1 MDINKAFQIATCVAA
16 EPLPPKS
23 APNASPSLFPEIVEQ
38 GGKTLHAPAPSISE
52 ALSLVRSITEGHS
65 TAQDAPLFKEAV
77 SALCVV
83 VAHLAGEPEL
93 GNEPTI
99 ISEVSSA
106 RGPMSLDDYL
116 REIER
121 REVLLALEAAGRN
134 VAEAARLLGVSY
146 RSLRY
151 RLENLG
157 IE

>member
-16 EPLPPKS
+16 EPLPKS
-23 APNASPSLFPEIVEQ
+23 APNAPPSLSPEIVEQ
-38 GGKTLHAPAPSISE
+38 DGEALHAPAPSISE
-52 ALSLVRSITEGHS
+52 ALSLVRSIAEGHS

-93 GNEPTI
+93 RNEPTTI
-99 ISEVSSA
+99 PEVSRA

-134 VAEAARLLGVSY
+134 AAEAARLLGVSY